1 MYRGPMDRETRAT
14 QIKELKRQVKVL
26 DEIAGRVEG
35 RYVCGQTKSSAD
47 AAIFPTLIFC
57 DFLLP
62 KYFGWKEAF
71 GPNLRRMYDAMME
84 DVDAET
90 TDAEVLG
97 GLEAWEAAGRFERG
111 GIVEDV
117 ADDSY
122 RWAY

>member
-1 MYRGPMDRETRAT
+1 M
-14 QIKELKRQVKVL
+14 
-26 DEIAGRVEG
+26 
-35 RYVCGQTKSSAD
+35 CGQTKSSAD

-90 TDAEVLG
+90 TTPRCS
-97 GLEAWEAAGRFERG
+97 AGWRRG
-111 GIVEDV
+111 SRRTI
-117 ADDSY
+117 
-122 RWAY
+122 